1 MRLLGWWG
9 RFVYRRRWL
18 VLVVSV
24 LTLGV
29 SVASLVAG
37 GQLRN
42 VPFRDTEA
50 GRTNQLIRDE
60 FPRPTG
66 APAAATSS
74 FVLIFTSTA
83 GLDAADKRF
92 IGDMNDVLSIESTA
106 NAIAVKAIRTCGGQ
120 AMLKNLPLERIYRDS
135 RCGSLMLPWT
145 AEICLDRL
153 GRESLY
159 EPGEKDE

>member
-1 MRLLGWWG
+1 MGLLGWWG

-29 SVASLVAG
+29 SAASLLAG

-66 APAAATSS
+66 APLAAATAS

-83 GLDAADKRF
+83 GGNPAAQGVFGGDKGAAPPPRADSA
-92 IGDMNDVLSIESTA
+92 GPSVVALPNVLRPARAPRPPE
-106 NAIAVKAIRTCGGQ
+106 
-120 AMLKNLPLERIYRDS
+120 
-135 RCGSLMLPWT
+135 
-145 AEICLDRL
+145 
-153 GRESLY
+153 
-159 EPGEKDE
+159 

>member
-1 MRLLGWWG
+1 MGLLGWWG

-74 FVLIFTSTA
+74 FVLIFTITA
-83 GLDAADKRF
+83 GVDTAGNGF
-92 IGDMNDVLSIESTA
+92 IGGIDEP
-106 NAIAVKAIRTCGGQ
+106 
-120 AMLKNLPLERIYRDS
+120 LP
-135 RCGSLMLPWT
+135 PP
-145 AEICLDRL
+145 A
-153 GRESLY
+153 
-159 EPGEKDE
+159 

>member
-1 MRLLGWWG
+1 MGLLAWWG

-29 SVASLVAG
+29 SVASLFAG

-42 VPFRDTEA
+42 VPFRETEA

-66 APAAATSS
+66 APVAATSS
-74 FVLIFTSTA
+74 FVLIFTSTE
-83 GLDAADKRF
+83 GLGADDMRF
-92 IGDMNDVLSIESTA
+92 VGAMNDALAPLRSDPRVVSIFTA
-106 NAIAVKAIRTCGGQ
+106 DNVQPQSAAALRSYDGKR
-120 AMLKNLPLERIYRDS
+120 
-135 RCGSLMLPWT
+135 
-145 AEICLDRL
+145 
-153 GRESLY
+153 
-159 EPGEKDE
+159 

>member
-1 MRLLGWWG
+1 MGLLGWWG
-9 RFVYRRRWL
+9 RFVYRRRWV
-18 VLVVSV
+18 VLIVSV

-29 SVASLVAG
+29 SIASLVAG

-60 FPRPTG
+60 FPRPIG

-83 GLDAADKRF
+83 ELDAADQRF
-92 IGDMNDVLSIESTA
+92 LGDMNYTLSPP
-106 NAIAVKAIRTCGGQ
+106 R
-120 AMLKNLPLERIYRDS
+120 P
-135 RCGSLMLPWT
+135 
-145 AEICLDRL
+145 
-153 GRESLY
+153 
-159 EPGEKDE
+159 EPVVAS

>member
-1 MRLLGWWG
+1 MGLLGWWG

-18 VLVVSV
+18 VLVISV

-29 SVASLVAG
+29 SVASLLAG

-66 APAAATSS
+66 APATATSS
-74 FVLIFTSTA
+74 FELIFTSSE
-83 GLDAADKRF
+83 GLDAADTRF
-92 IGDMNDVLSIESTA
+92 IANMNSALA
-106 NAIAVKAIRTCGGQ
+106 
-120 AMLKNLPLERIYRDS
+120 PLR
-135 RCGSLMLPWT
+135 
-145 AEICLDRL
+145 A
-153 GRESLY
+153 
-159 EPGEKDE
+159 

>member
-1 MRLLGWWG
+1 MGLLGWWG

-29 SVASLVAG
+29 SAASLLAG

-60 FPRPTG
+60 FPRPSG
-66 APAAATSS
+66 APLVAATSS
-74 FVLIFTSTA
+74 FVLIFTSTE

-92 IGDMNDVLSIESTA
+92 VGDMTDALA
-106 NAIAVKAIRTCGGQ
+106 
-120 AMLKNLPLERIYRDS
+120 PLRADPR
-135 RCGSLMLPWT
+135 P
-145 AEICLDRL
+145 DRK
-153 GRESLY
+153 SVV
-159 EPGEKDE
+159 

>member
-1 MRLLGWWG
+1 MGPLGGWG
-9 RFVYRRRWL
+9 RFVYRRRWI

-29 SVASLVAG
+29 SIVSLVAG

-66 APAAATSS
+66 APVAAATSS

-83 GLDAADKRF
+83 GVDATDKRF
-92 IGDMNDVLSIESTA
+92 IGDMNDALAPLRADPRVLSVFTS
-106 NAIAVKAIRTCGGQ
+106 
-120 AMLKNLPLERIYRDS
+120 
-135 RCGSLMLPWT
+135 
-145 AEICLDRL
+145 
-153 GRESLY
+153 
-159 EPGEKDE
+159 

>member
-1 MRLLGWWG
+1 MGILGAWG
-9 RFVYRRRWL
+9 RFVYRRRWV
-18 VLVVSV
+18 VLVFSLV
-24 LTLGV
+24 TLGV
-29 SVASLVAG
+29 ATGSLLAG

-83 GLDAADKRF
+83 GLDAADKGF
-92 IGDMNDVLSIESTA
+92 IGGMNDALTPLRADPRVVSIFTADNVLPQSAAAPRSKDGKP
-106 NAIAVKAIRTCGGQ
+106 AVARRTVKGTTT
-120 AMLKNLPLERIYRDS
+120 D
-135 RCGSLMLPWT
+135 
-145 AEICLDRL
+145 
-153 GRESLY
+153 
-159 EPGEKDE
+159 GEGTS